1 MTIPRLILVAGAN
14 GAGKSTMTARLMKR
28 FGSSLG
34 VLIDADAFASALAP
48 DNPSRAAISAGRLTL
63 ALLERALQHRERVM
77 YETTLSDRKRSLN
90 LLQHARNLGFKT
102 WVFYIGLDDPHMHL
116 ERVVQRS
123 FVGGHDVPDAD
134 ILRRFE
140 RSRANLP
147 AAIRLADRTM
157 IYDNSGRNF
166 KLVASLERG
175 NMRRSSGT
183 GWWTPLLPAS
193 EE

>member
-1 MTIPRLILVAGAN
+1 MTTPRLILVAGAN

-90 LLQHARNLGFKT
+90 LLQHARNLGFET
-102 WVFYIGLDDPHMHL
+102 WVFYIGLDDPQMHL

-123 FVGGHDVPDAD
+123 SVGGHDVPDAD

-147 AAIRLADRTM
+147 AAIRLADRAM
-157 IYDNSGRNF
+157 IYDNSGRDF
-166 KLVASLERG
+166 KLAASLERG
-175 NMRRSSGT
+175 NLRRSSGT
-183 GWWTPLLPAS
+183 GWWTPLLPVS